1 MTDRWSA
8 SERIFHAALARPV
21 EARAAFLAEACGG
34 DAELRRDVQSLLD
47 QASAPGFLQQPALQV
62 AAGLVT
68 SASLAPLTGKQLGV
82 YSIKA
87 LLGRGGMGEV
97 YRALDTRLGREVAI
111 KVLPRALV
119 ADPDRLA
126 RFEREARVLASLNH
140 PHIGMLYGL
149 EESGGHL
156 ALILELVEGDTL
168 ADRLARGPLPLKQ
181 ALRWARQIADGLDAA
196 HEKGIVHRDLKP
208 ANVKITPLD
217 VVKVLDFGLA
227 RTYGAGSEAGVT
239 SSPTI
244 TVEAGAIIGTAAY
257 MSPEQA
263 RGQAIDK
270 RADVWA
276 FGCVLYELLSGRMA
290 FAGPTMSDTLAA
302 VLHQDPDWTALPPA
316 LPPAVTTLLRRCL
329 EKDVRQRRRDI
340 GDVRA
345 ELDDAIAQPASPA
358 VPPVVRRAASRR
370 LLPWAVAVA
379 GLAVA
384 AGLGAWA
391 YGRWSRPPQPEARVR
406 QITDLVG
413 MEEMPAVSPD
423 GKDVAFVAPVD
434 GRRQIWLR
442 RLGGGP
448 AHQITADDADHD
460 NPRWTPDSSAL
471 VYFTPPLKEGGAGT
485 LWEIP
490 ALGGMAPRKLAQAST
505 GADISHNGQQLATF
519 QKSAG
524 GMALTILDRG
534 GAPVKAIA
542 VSPAIEYF
550 APRWSPDDRS
560 IAFIA
565 NEGNLTYAVYVTD
578 IIDGQTRA
586 VTNAVALRGLAWL
599 SDGSGLVYAS
609 AAGSALRYP
618 PMFTLR
624 TVSRRGG
631 SERQLTIGDV
641 SYVDPDVVQPGKIF
655 ASCIRMQSDIWQF
668 PISGSPAENV
678 RNGTQLTHQT
688 AQVQTPSP
696 SPDGKE
702 IAYLSNSGGQ
712 GNIWVANA
720 DGTGTPRPLTTE
732 SDPAV
737 VVGVPSWS
745 PTSDWIVYIKTRAGH
760 NSHWLIKSD
769 GSDHHQLTE
778 RGTGAVWS
786 PDGQWVYFTV
796 ASPGANSCVYKVPV
810 EGGDRVQV
818 RCGAAV
824 PMISRDGT
832 TLYYSQGRDRVNEIF
847 KASPP
852 DGEGVRLNGYAAY
865 RVPWYP
871 SGNTLSPD
879 ERWIAAPLKDG
890 VTTNV
895 WLFPT
900 DGGPMRQITDFGRR
914 AILITRSVS
923 WSRDS
928 RSVYAAV
935 AEMDADIVLLEGIG
949 LTPQ

>member
-8 SERIFHAALARPV
+8 TERIFHAALERPTA
-21 EARAAFLAEACGG
+21 ARAAFLAEACAG
-34 DAELRRDVQSLLD
+34 DDELRRDVQSLLD
-47 QASAPGFLQQPALQV
+47 QMSSTDFLEQPALQI

-68 SASLAPLTGKQLGV
+68 SASLAPLTGKQIGV

-111 KVLPRALV
+111 KVLPRALM

-168 ADRLARGPLPLKQ
+168 ADRLARGPVPLKE
-181 ALRWARQIADGLDAA
+181 ALTWARQIADALDAA

-208 ANVKITPLD
+208 ANIKITPEG

-276 FGCVLYELLSGRMA
+276 FGCVLYELLTGRLA

-302 VLHQDPDWTALPPA
+302 VLHRDPDWRALPPA
-316 LPPAVTTLLRRCL
+316 LSPAVTTLLRRCL
-329 EKDVRQRRRDI
+329 EKDIRQRRRDI

-345 ELDDAIAQPASPA
+345 ELDDAAAQPIPA
-358 VPPVVRRAASRR
+358 AAPPIVRRAASWR
-370 LLPWAVAVA
+370 LLPWAIAVA
-379 GLAVA
+379 GVAVA

-391 YGRWSRPPQPEARVR
+391 SGRWSRPGPEARVR

-423 GKDVAFVAPVD
+423 SKDVAFVAPVQ

-448 AHQITADDADHD
+448 AHQITEDDADHD
-460 NPRWTPDSSAL
+460 HPRWTPDSSAL

-485 LWEIP
+485 LWEIT
-490 ALGGMAPRKLAQAST
+490 AFGGMAARKLAQAAT
-505 GADISHNGQQLATF
+505 GADVSHKGQQLATF

-534 GAPVKAIA
+534 GAQVKMIPVR
-542 VSPAIEYF
+542 PAAEYLP
-550 APRWSPDDRS
+550 PRWSPDDRS

-565 NEGNLTYAVYVTD
+565 NEGNLVYVVYVID
-578 IIDGQTRA
+578 IAAGKTSGIATAAG
-586 VTNAVALRGLAWL
+586 LKGLAWL
-599 SDGSGLVYAS
+599 PDGSGLVYAS
-609 AAGSALRYP
+609 AAGSTLRYP
-618 PMFTLR
+618 PVFTLR

-655 ASCIRMQSDIWQF
+655 ASRIRMQSDIWRF
-668 PISGSPAENV
+668 PVSGSPGENV

-696 SPDGKE
+696 SPDGRE

-732 SDPAV
+732 SDPSV
-737 VVGVPSWS
+737 VVGVPNWS
-745 PTSDWIVYIKTRAGH
+745 PTSDWIVYIKTRAGQS
-760 NSHWLIKSD
+760 SHWLIKSD
-769 GSDHHQLTE
+769 GSDHHLLTE

-786 PDGQWVYFTV
+786 PDGRWVYFTV
-796 ASPGANSCVYKVPV
+796 ASPGTNSCVYKVPV

-818 RCGAAV
+818 RCDAAV

-832 TLYYSQGRDRVNEIF
+832 TLYYSRGPDRVNEIF

-871 SGNTLSPD
+871 TGNTLSPD
-879 ERWIAAPLKDG
+879 DRWIAAPLKDG
-890 VTTNV
+890 VTTNI

-914 AILITRSVS
+914 AILIARTVA

-949 LTPQ
+949 PTP